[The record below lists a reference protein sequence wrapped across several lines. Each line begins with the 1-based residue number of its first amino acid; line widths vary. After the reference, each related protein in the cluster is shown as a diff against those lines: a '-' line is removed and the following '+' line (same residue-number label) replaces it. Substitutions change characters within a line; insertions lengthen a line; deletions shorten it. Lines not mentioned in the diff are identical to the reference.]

1 MPGSPIKFGYC
12 LSLTGPL
19 AANGQTAQLA
29 HQIWQEDVNSRGG
42 LLGRQIELICIDD
55 QTDAASVPG
64 IYESLLTKHRVDLL
78 LGGYGNNSISPA
90 MQLAIEH
97 GRFFI
102 GLMGL
107 GVNNTYKYDRFFAM
121 IPTGPDPSTALTEG
135 FFETASHQTPQP
147 ATVAV
152 IAADA
157 DFTKNPIAGARANA
171 ARYGLEVVSE
181 TKYSLATTDFAAVL
195 RQVESVE
202 PDILFLCS
210 YLNDSVGLIRAI
222 AGSGTSAKLVGGAM
236 IGPQSS
242 SVQSQLGPLLNG
254 IVNYEY
260 WLPAPAMDFPG
271 VSKLIATY
279 QGRAKATQADAL
291 GYYVAPFAYAQ
302 LQVVEQAIRETGGIS
317 DSELADY
324 TRTASFPTVVGDV
337 SFGPLGEWAA
347 PRVLTVQFCDIH
359 SADIA
364 EFAKPG
370 ARAIV
375 APASYASG
383 DLIYP
388 YPAATDTSSR

>member
-1 MPGSPIKFGYC
+1 MPGAPIKIGYC

-29 HQIWQEDVNSRGG
+29 HRIWQEDVNSRGG
-42 LLGRQIELICIDD
+42 LLGRQIELVCIDD

-64 IYESLLTKHRVDLL
+64 IYESLLTEHRADLL

-90 MQLAIEH
+90 MPLAIEH
-97 GRFFI
+97 GRFFV

-107 GVNNTYKYDRFFAM
+107 GVNNSYKYDRFFAM

-135 FFETASHQTPQP
+135 FFEAASRQAPQP
-147 ATVAV
+147 STVAV

-181 TKYSLATTDFAAVL
+181 TKYSLTTTDFAAVL
-195 RQVESVE
+195 REAESGK
-202 PDILFLCS
+202 PDVLFLCS

-242 SVQSQLGPLLNG
+242 SVQTQLGPLLNG

-260 WLPAPAMDFPG
+260 WLPTPAMDFPG
-271 VSKLIATY
+271 VGTLIAAY
-279 QGRAKATQADAL
+279 QERAAGTRADAL

-302 LQVVEQAIRETGGIS
+302 LQVVEQAVRETGGIS

-347 PRVLTVQFCDIH
+347 PRVLTVQFRNVQSTDIG
-359 SADIA
+359 

-370 ARAIV
+370 ARTIV

-383 DLIYP
+383 DLVYP
-388 YPAATDTSSR
+388 YRAAAYETSR